1 MAFKKTVQ
9 EKLETKLNSLAQ
21 YSDITRNGQEF
32 SVDGEVLLQVSD
44 TELTYGV
51 NRYSPTS
58 AEPLWEDN
66 FAVTLILS
74 HENLNLVN
82 SNPINPPKG
91 AKKVY
96 DVFKNVEGIDI
107 QRIYIGTPENALN
120 GNDLSATKDLYNI
133 INDIDKEEGKD
144 KRARI
149 FNRFLP
155 FLNTEFGID
164 TTEMEVDRDYSLLLK
179 EILSSGEFTQQDI
192 ASFTDNLEE
201 GEAAKVVIEK
211 QINKQ
216 TEWLIETIENLLEID
231 RLTKPKAKD
240 FGNQYFKYLKIN
252 ITGPEHLMEKILTDY
267 GQYSL
272 FGVPALLNTNKYV
285 VHGGGNS
292 RSQFDLILINHLGD
306 IELVELKRPDQ
317 YLFEYGNGRGKFYPS
332 KDLAIAISQTER
344 YITAVT
350 KDNDEEYLIE
360 GKKIRDFINDEI
372 GNTMFVESIRPRALI
387 IIGSWEKLSK
397 GYDSLSVNA
406 KSKVT
411 KEEYDQDCLQ
421 AYKELQHSLSN
432 IKIMTYSELL
442 ENARTRLEL
451 TKEDNNS

>member
-9 EKLETKLNSLAQ
+9 EKLETKFNSLSQ
-21 YSDITRNGQEF
+21 HSDVIRNGHVF
-32 SVDGEVLLQVSD
+32 SVGEDVLLEVSD
-44 TELTYGV
+44 TEMTYGIK
-51 NRYSPTS
+51 RYSPTS
-58 AEPLWEDN
+58 TDPLWDDN
-66 FAVTLILS
+66 FAVTLHLS
-74 HENLNLVN
+74 HENLSLVN

-91 AKKVY
+91 SKKVF
-96 DVFKNVEGIDI
+96 DVFKNIEGVNI
-107 QRIYIGTPENALN
+107 QRIHIGTAENSLN
-120 GNDLSATKDLYNI
+120 GNDLYVAKDLYTT
-133 INDIDKEEGKD
+133 INEIDREEGKD
-144 KRARI
+144 KRVRV
-149 FNRFLP
+149 FNRIIP
-155 FLNTEFGID
+155 FFNSEFGID
-164 TTEMEVDRDYSLLLK
+164 ISEMEVDRNYSLLLK
-179 EILSSGEFTQQDI
+179 EILSSGEFSQQDI
-192 ASFTDNLEE
+192 ESFTEKLEE
-201 GEAAKVVIEK
+201 GESAKVVIEK

-216 TEWLIETIENLLEID
+216 TEWLISTIESLLEID

-240 FGNQYFKYLKIN
+240 FGSLHFKYSKVS

-272 FGVPALLNTNKYV
+272 FGVPALLNTDKYV
-285 VHGGGNS
+285 IHEGSS

-317 YLFEYGNGRGKFYPS
+317 YLFDYGNGRGKFYPS

-350 KDNDEEYLIE
+350 KDHDDEYLID

-372 GNTMFVESIRPRALI
+372 GNTMFVESIRPKALI
-387 IIGSWEKLSK
+387 IIGSWEKLAK
-397 GYDSLSVNA
+397 DYDSLSTTT

-421 AYKELQHSLSN
+421 AYKELQHSLKN

-451 TKEDNNS
+451 TKENNNA